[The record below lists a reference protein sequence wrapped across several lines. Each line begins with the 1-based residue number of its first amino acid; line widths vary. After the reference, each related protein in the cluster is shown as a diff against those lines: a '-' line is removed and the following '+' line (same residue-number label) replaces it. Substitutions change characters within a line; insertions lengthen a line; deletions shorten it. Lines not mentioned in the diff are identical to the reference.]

1 MIETFDQIC
10 RSQGLRSVFPLRI
23 NALEVVDAGADF
35 VGINFYPK
43 SKRFIGDGLQ
53 EVSDALAGKALRV
66 GVFVNE
72 ELEVVRGLV
81 I

>member
-1 MIETFDQIC
+1 MMVDSSDDFLVKVCGVI
-10 RSQGLRSVFPLRI
+10 SSA
-23 NALEVVDAGADF
+23 NALEVVEAGADF

-43 SKRFIGDGLQ
+43 SKRFIGDGMQ

-72 ELEVVRGLV
+72 ELEVVRGLLSDG
-81 I
+81 